1 MPSQIWDLRTKL
13 LRYSGVSIVAIAV
26 TQTSLWVGLVILDW
40 PAIGANTFAVS
51 IGAIPAYLLNRSWV
65 WRRTDSHSLR
75 DEILPFWLYS
85 LVGLAI
91 SSVLVGIADGWSSST
106 PIVMLANL
114 AAYGLLWVSKFFLL
128 EKILFRRP
136 HRDDEK

>member
-13 LRYSGVSIVAIAV
+13 LRYFGVSIVAIAI
-26 TQTSLWVGLVILDW
+26 TQTSLWFGLVIIDW
-40 PAIGANTFAVS
+40 PAIGANIVAVS

-65 WRRTDSHSLR
+65 WHRTDNHSLR
-75 DEILPFWLYS
+75 DEIVPFWIYS

-91 SSVLVGIADGWSSST
+91 SSVLVGIADRWSSST

-114 AAYGLLWVSKFFLL
+114 GAYGLLWLGKFFLL
-128 EKILFRRP
+128 EKILFKKPVRN
-136 HRDDEK
+136 DEK

>member
-1 MPSQIWDLRTKL
+1 MPSQIWDLRIKL
-13 LRYSGVSIVAIAV
+13 LRYFGVSIVAIAI
-26 TQTSLWVGLVILDW
+26 TQTSLWVGLVIIDW

-51 IGAIPAYLLNRSWV
+51 IGAIPAYFLNRSWV

-85 LVGLAI
+85 IVGLAI
-91 SSVLVGIADGWSSST
+91 SSVLVGIADQWSSST

-114 AAYGLLWVSKFFLL
+114 TAYGLLWLGKFFLL
-128 EKILFRRP
+128 EKVLFKRP
-136 HRDDEK
+136 QRDDEK

>member
-1 MPSQIWDLRTKL
+1 VPSQIWDLRIKL

-91 SSVLVGIADGWSSST
+91 SSVLVGIADRWSSST